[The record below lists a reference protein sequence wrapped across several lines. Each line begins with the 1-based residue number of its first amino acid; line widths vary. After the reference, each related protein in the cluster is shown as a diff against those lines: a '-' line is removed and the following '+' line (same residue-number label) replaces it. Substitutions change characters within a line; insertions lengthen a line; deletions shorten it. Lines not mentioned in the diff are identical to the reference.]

1 MKIHKG
7 DAGYLKDRKKK
18 LFIKFLIEAIII
30 AALLTLGFMETNTRN
45 NLLTVVAILGCLP
58 AGKTLVELI
67 MVFPHKSIA
76 PELAYEIAGKTELLT
91 TAYDLV
97 LTSSD
102 KIMPIDCAVF
112 YGNMICAYTSSGKL
126 DISYTTKHIRQM
138 LEKNKYSQVTVKIF
152 DNYTAFLSRAEG
164 MHNMAAVDRPDTEE
178 REAAIRRLILNIS
191 L

>member
-7 DAGYLKDRKKK
+7 DAGYLKNRKKK
-18 LFIKFLIEAIII
+18 LFMKLFIEAAIIV
-30 AALLTLGFMETNTRN
+30 ALLVLGFMQTKTKN
-45 NLLTVVAILGCLP
+45 NLLTVVAVLGCIP

-67 MVFPHKSIA
+67 MVFPHKSIS
-76 PELAYEIAGKTELLT
+76 PEIAAEIAGKTKLLT
-91 TAYDLV
+91 TAYDMV

-112 YGNMICAYTSSGKL
+112 YGNMICAYTSSEKIN
-126 DISYTTKHIRQM
+126 ISYTIKHISQI
-138 LEKNKYSQVTVKIF
+138 LEKNKYSQVSVKIF

-164 MHNMAAVDRPDTEE
+164 IHNMAEVDRPDTKE
-178 REAAIRRLILNIS
+178 RESAIRRLILNIS